1 MPSMTIS
8 ELQPDHHAEQVVALL
23 FATSP
28 TVVTSAAEWLHRHRA
43 IPERAW
49 HLVWAAEVDGELVG
63 LATAG
68 VNFFTSGN
76 SGYLSVRV
84 HPTRRRNGIGTAL
97 YTRAVEHLRSL
108 DVPYATSLFDEN
120 DDGVRFA
127 ASRGWHEV
135 RAETISVLDPRQ
147 VTDPPETSIEIVPA
161 CRLDPRELHRVDEET
176 TRDMPAVEPID
187 AIRYDEWLAFVWDNP
202 LFTREGSCGAVVD
215 GQVAAVSL
223 VLANAE
229 LGRAMNMFT
238 GTSREYRGRGLARAV
253 KLASTRWAADNG
265 ITQIATTNDETN
277 AAMLAVNKRL
287 GYRPAGRRVE
297 LLLER
302 EGLLR
307 ERGEHL

>member
-1 MPSMTIS
+1 MTIR
-8 ELQPDHHAEQVVALL
+8 ELQPDRDAEGVVALL

-28 TVVTSAAEWLHRHRA
+28 TVVTSADEWLHRHRA
-43 IPERAW
+43 IPERAR
-49 HLVWAAEVDGELVG
+49 HRAWAAEGDEG
-63 LATAG
+63 LLGVATAG
-68 VNFFTSGN
+68 LNFFTSGN
-76 SGYLSVRV
+76 TGYLTVRV
-84 HPTRRRNGIGTAL
+84 HPTRRRSGIGTAL
-97 YTRAVEHLRSL
+97 YSRAAEHLQSL
-108 DVPYATSLFDEN
+108 DVPHATSLFDEN
-120 DDGVRFA
+120 DAGVRFA
-127 ASRGWHEV
+127 TSHGWHEV
-135 RAETISVLDPRQ
+135 RAETISVLDPRA
-147 VTDPPETSIEIVPA
+147 VTDVPEASIEIVPA
-161 CRLDPRELHRVDEET
+161 SGLDPRELHRIDEET

-187 AIRYDEWLAFVWDNP
+187 AIPYDEWLGFVWNNP

-215 GQVAAVSL
+215 GRVAAVSL
-223 VLANAE
+223 LVANAE

-253 KLASTRWAADNG
+253 KLASTRWAAENG

-277 AAMLAVNKRL
+277 AAMLAVNERL